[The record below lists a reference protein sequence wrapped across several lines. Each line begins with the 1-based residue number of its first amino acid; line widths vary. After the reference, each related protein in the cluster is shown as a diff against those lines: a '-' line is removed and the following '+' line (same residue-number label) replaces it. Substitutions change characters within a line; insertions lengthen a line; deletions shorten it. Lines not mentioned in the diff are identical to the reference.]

1 MILSKSK
8 KKAVVLIVCV
18 VCSLLLLGGLLFLR
32 WYLLPGDTVE
42 DLFERYEDC
51 EWTVVV
57 RTVESEKTYLCNET
71 QNEEQIDRL
80 LDLFD
85 NVSFRNV
92 LRREHILNCAADP
105 ETMAW
110 EEFYIYNM
118 NGTQLLHAKRISVDG
133 KNYLLAEQVGETSVW
148 KIGTWGYKKYWT
160 KAFVG
165 LEYYGMPME

>member
-1 MILSKSK
+1 MSISKIK
-8 KKAVVLIVCV
+8 KKTIVLVVLC
-18 VCSLLLLGGLLFLR
+18 CLLLLGGLLFLR
-32 WYLLPGDTVE
+32 WYLSPNDMVE

-57 RTVESEKTYLCNET
+57 RTLQSEHTYLCSEM

-85 NVSFRNV
+85 EVSFRNV
-92 LRREHILNCAADP
+92 LRREQILRSAADP
-105 ETMAW
+105 GTTAW
-110 EEFYIYNM
+110 EEIYIYSL

-133 KNYLLAEQVGETSVW
+133 KHYLLTEQVGETSVW
-148 KIGTWGYKKYWT
+148 KIGTWGYKRYWT

-165 LEYYGMPME
+165 LEHYGVPMG